1 MDFNS
6 KPIGIGNL
14 TNLRRR
20 NNSSSSTKRDDS
32 SSSTKLKKLP
42 REVDDSNDFADS
54 NVADD
59 GEIAQLA
66 VDVHETNDFLIIVA
80 PLAGVDPDDVR
91 IEITEDVVIIEGERE
106 NPVRGFEGDELL
118 VEECFFGA
126 FSRSIVLPEA
136 VDSKKARAEFV
147 KNVLVLKIPK
157 LDNVRTRIVKIQKT
171 A

>member
-1 MDFNS
+1 MISEMDFNS

-20 NNSSSSTKRDDS
+20 ESSM
-32 SSSTKLKKLP
+32 SSTKLKKLP
-42 REVDDSNDFADS
+42 REVDDS
-54 NVADD
+54 DD
-59 GEIAQLA
+59 ENEGEIAQLA
-66 VDVHETNDFLIIVA
+66 VDVHETNDYLIIVA
-80 PLAGVDPDDVR
+80 PLAGVDHDDIR

-106 NPVRGFEGDELL
+106 NPVRGFEGDEML
-118 VEECFFGA
+118 VEECFFGS

-136 VDSKKARAEFV
+136 DNSKKAKAEFI

-171 A
+171 I

>member
-1 MDFNS
+1 MNFDQ

-20 NNSSSSTKRDDS
+20 EDS
-32 SSSTKLKKLP
+32 PSPTKLKKLP
-42 REVDDSNDFADS
+42 REVDDSNNSDDS
-54 NVADD
+54 NSADD

-66 VDVHETNDFLIIVA
+66 VDVHETNDFLLIVA

-118 VEECFFGA
+118 VEECFFGS

-171 A
+171 N

>member
-20 NNSSSSTKRDDS
+20 NDS
-32 SSSTKLKKLP
+32 SSPTKLKKLP
-42 REVDDSNDFADS
+42 REVDDSNDSVDS
-54 NVADD
+54 NVTDD

-171 A
+171 N